1 MPVALAKLTPP
12 RVGRVVPRERLYRS
26 LDAALDAS
34 AVWVGAPAGSGK
46 TTAIADYLTRRK
58 TPLVWYRVDAG
69 DLDLAAFF
77 HSLAQSLSA
86 KERRKPLAVFGPSTQ
101 SNRRLLRAAS
111 SARISRASPPGR
123 CCSST
128 TCKRHPRPCCPT

>member
-77 HSLAQSLSA
+77 HSFAQSLSA
-86 KERRKPLAVFGPSTQ
+86 RQRMIGSW
-101 SNRRLLRAAS
+101 RAMWSVSIVGKA
-111 SARISRASPPGR
+111 ATPSRA
-123 CCSST
+123 
-128 TCKRHPRPCCPT
+128 